1 MVNSGQGHTNTKA
14 DLLSIS
20 FPHATNHAQLL
31 DSPDSEF
38 ILCSENNCISLPS
51 DCGDPEGVLRKDL
64 PDKYEDEGVA
74 QLTPEDDDED
84 LTMSIPTMGGDDIVL
99 LYSTTDLEL
108 LDGGTTSTL
117 TTLSSPDGFS
127 VITELDGLAIDHCL
141 GVSGS
146 DTARVSRMVF
156 GTV

>member
-1 MVNSGQGHTNTKA
+1 MVKDTLTLKPIYCPF
-14 DLLSIS
+14 L
-20 FPHATNHAQLL
+20 FPTPPIKPHYLTGL
-31 DSPDSEF
+31 
-38 ILCSENNCISLPS
+38 ILNLFFLPRITISLPS

-64 PDKYEDEGVA
+64 PDKYEDESVA

-99 LYSTTDLEL
+99 LYSITGLEL

-141 GVSGS
+141 SGS

>member
-1 MVNSGQGHTNTKA
+1 M
-14 DLLSIS
+14 SIS
-20 FPHATNHAQLL
+20 FLKAIYQPQSLHRYV
-31 DSPDSEF
+31 SEF
-38 ILCSENNCISLPS
+38 ILCSGNNCISLPS

-99 LYSTTDLEL
+99 LYSTTGLEL

-146 DTARVSRMVF
+146 DTVRVNRMVF

>member
-1 MVNSGQGHTNTKA
+1 M
-14 DLLSIS
+14 SIS
-20 FPHATNHAQLL
+20 FPYATNQAQLL
-31 DSPDSEF
+31 DRPDSEF

-64 PDKYEDEGVA
+64 PDKYEDEGVT
-74 QLTPEDDDED
+74 QLTPDDDDEEP
-84 LTMSIPTMGGDDIVL
+84 TMSILTMGGDDIVL
-99 LYSTTDLEL
+99 LYSTTGLEL

-141 GVSGS
+141 GLSGS
-146 DTARVSRMVF
+146 DTARVSRMVS